1 MTKGRWTPFR
11 STGGRPAPKV
21 LSGAAVLVAVA
32 SLFPAAYLVLREGFS
47 LGLLRA
53 QLAAPSTIPLVWN
66 TVQLVVLVGATCLL
80 LGVGLAVLV
89 ARTNLPLRRMWLVL
103 FTLPLGVPAFVGSY
117 TWVAASYRLFPR
129 STLIYGLRGG
139 WLILSLSLFPY
150 VFLPTLVALRGL
162 DPAQEEAA
170 RSLGDGALR
179 AFFKVTFPQLRVAI
193 AGGSLIIWLH
203 LLAEYGALQMV
214 RYETLTT
221 AVVARATVLGSPEA
235 ARALSVVLAVG
246 AVGLLGLDRLVRGRA
261 TGPKVGD
268 STSRVGVDW
277 QLGWSRWLFFAVSVF
292 IVALALGVPLY
303 STIAGLSGYLGA
315 GSSSVD
321 WEMLIR
327 AAGNT
332 ARYGLLA
339 AVGAT
344 IAALPVSLISV
355 RHPGP
360 LATVSERATWIAHA
374 LPGVILAL
382 SLVYVSVR
390 WAYPVYQT
398 PTLLVI
404 AYVIMFLPL
413 AIGAQQVGVSQASSS
428 LEEMSRSLGDGPWR
442 TFRRVTL
449 PLLLPA
455 AATGAIFVA
464 LDVGKELTTTLLLHP
479 TGEYTLATALWG
491 TTEGEVLDFTS
502 AAPYG
507 IALLIIGAIPAT
519 LLARRMLR
527 P

>member
-1 MTKGRWTPFR
+1 M
-11 STGGRPAPKV
+11 V
-21 LSGAAVLVAVA
+21 LSVAAAVVAAA

-47 LGLLRA
+47 FGLLRD
-53 QLAAPSTIPLVWN
+53 QLAAPSTVPLIWN
-66 TVQLVVLVGATCLL
+66 TIQLVVLVGVTCVI

-89 ARTNLPLRRMWLVL
+89 ARTDLPLRTMWVVL

-117 TWVAASYRLFPR
+117 TWVAASYRLFPS

-139 WLILSLSLFPY
+139 WLILSLALFPY

-170 RSLGDGALR
+170 RSLGDSALR

-235 ARALSVVLAVG
+235 ARALAVVLAIG
-246 AVGLLGLDRLVRGRA
+246 AIGLLGLDRLVRGRA
-261 TGPKVGD
+261 TDVKVGD
-268 STSRVGVDW
+268 STTRATVEW
-277 QLGWSRWLFFAVSVF
+277 RLGWTRWVFFALSGV
-292 IVALALGVPLY
+292 IVAFALGVPLY
-303 STIAGLSGYLGA
+303 STIAGLSGYFGVDA
-315 GSSSVD
+315 ASIDWSS
-321 WEMLIR
+321 LFH
-327 AAGNT
+327 AAVST

-344 IAALPVSLISV
+344 IAAVPVSMVSV
-355 RHPGP
+355 RYPGP
-360 LATVSERATWIAHA
+360 LATVTERATWIAHA

-390 WAYPVYQT
+390 WAYPLYQT
-398 PTLLVI
+398 PALLVI
-404 AYVIMFLPL
+404 AYIIMFLPL
-413 AIGAQQVGVSQASSS
+413 AIGAQQVGVAQASSS
-428 LEEMSRSLGDGPWR
+428 LEEIARSLGDGPWR

-491 TTEGEVLDFTS
+491 TTEGEVLDFTA

-507 IALLIIGAIPAT
+507 VALLIIGAIPAT
-519 LLARRMLR
+519 LLARRTLR
-527 P
+527 S